1 MRIFGRQALNKK
13 YIPIAIIIFI
23 FAAGEAAYYYFSRYP
38 VAVLDPKGPIALKE
52 RNLLLLAVC
61 LMLIVVIPVFI
72 LTFYIVYKYRDGHH
86 GKYRPDFDHSN
97 LLEGVWWLIPSILI
111 LTLSIVTWRSTYA
124 LNPYKTIASNQ
135 PNLTIEVVS
144 LDWKWL
150 FIYPQQH
157 VASVNTLVIPVNR
170 PVTFDIT
177 SDAPMNSLW
186 IPQLSGQI
194 YAMPGMNTQLN
205 IMASSI
211 GNYYGSSANI
221 SGVGFAG
228 MNFLTHAV
236 SDANFNTWLNIAKN
250 SNDNLNMATYN
261 KLSAPSSY
269 YPITLYSNPQ
279 TNLYTSII
287 NKYMSP
293 GDVGSGLAG
302 M

>member
-1 MRIFGRQALNKK
+1 ML
-13 YIPIAIIIFI
+13 I
-23 FAAGEAAYYYFSRYP
+23 FATIEASYYYFSRYP

-52 RNLLLLAVC
+52 RNLLLLAVG
-61 LMLIVVIPVFI
+61 LMLIVVIPVFV
-72 LTFYIVYKYRDGHH
+72 LTFLIVYKYRDGHH
-86 GKYRPDFDHSN
+86 GKYKPDFDHSN
-97 LLEGVWWLIPSILI
+97 LLEGIWWLIPTVLI
-111 LTLSIVTWRSTYA
+111 VVLSVVTWNATHQ
-124 LNPYKTIASNQ
+124 LDPYKPISSNQ
-135 PNLTIEVVS
+135 PALNVEVVA
-144 LDWKWL
+144 LNWKWL

-177 SDAPMNSLW
+177 ADAPMNSLW

-205 IMASSI
+205 IMATSV

-236 SDANFNTWLNIAKN
+236 MATNFNNWVSSAKSSNNDLNLIA
-250 SNDNLNMATYN
+250 YN

-269 YPITLYSNPQ
+269 YPVTLYSDPQ
-279 TNLYTSII
+279 TNLYTTII
-287 NKYMSP
+287 NKYMAP
-293 GDVGSGLAG
+293 GGVAMG
-302 M
+302 MMGM